1 MYAQKW
7 KLSALG
13 HLLHDSKERLC
24 LLVMAF
30 VYMSKRVLDTDVSSP
45 NHWLLPILKQKQ
57 ALAQTLKGDSYALS
71 ALAVIGESSLRG

>member
-1 MYAQKW
+1 
-7 KLSALG
+7 
-13 HLLHDSKERLC
+13 
-24 LLVMAF
+24 
-30 VYMSKRVLDTDVSSP
+30 MSKRVSDTDVSSP

>member
-13 HLLHDSKERLC
+13 HLLHDSNERLC
-24 LLVMAF
+24 LLVMA
-30 VYMSKRVLDTDVSSP
+30 YMSKRVLGTDVSSP

-71 ALAVIGESSLRG
+71 ALPVIGESSFRG